1 MSQQSFIQ
9 TQATGSDINFTITTF
24 SSDEILVYVDGVKKD
39 AGVHYNIN
47 PYNSNGQS
55 TVDWIGTAPSS
66 PSVVRVVRQ
75 TDVLNNGN
83 TAVQGRATYQAG
95 ASVKADDLNN
105 NQKQVLRSLQEHN
118 DQLIQTYDIEPDA
131 ITATQIDDE
140 TIVNANVSPSAA
152 IAGTKITPAFGSQNL
167 STSGTAATGA
177 LTVTGNIAVSG
188 TVDGIDIATAVSAN
202 TAKNTNV
209 STNLT
214 TSTTSTSVTVNSS
227 DGTNATIGEATGS
240 AAGVMSVAHHDK
252 LDGIEN
258 NATADQT
265 SSDIKGLLQSDNL
278 TDAHLAQNSVGS
290 SEIKDDAV
298 GADQLANTSVTA
310 GTYGNSTSIPTV
322 TVDAQGR
329 VTAASGNSVSFD
341 VVADTSPQLGGNL
354 DVQSSEITTSTT
366 NGNIKVTPNGTG
378 VVEVKGAGGNDGTLQ
393 LNCSANSHGVKIK
406 SPAHSAGASYTLT
419 LPVNDGDAGQFLK
432 TDGIGNLSWDTVSGG
447 GGGGGTAAPNSIVSL
462 SESVDG
468 SRTDFSMS
476 VTPASAQNLIVSVNG
491 VIQKPNAG
499 TSIAGSA
506 EGYCVSGSTLK
517 FATAPANGSSIFIT
531 EHAATT
537 ASDRIVE
544 GNSNVD
550 IFDDNA
556 TSRAVVN
563 LDGNEKFRINEG
575 GQIGLGGANYGTD
588 GQVLT
593 SQGSGAAAQWES
605 IPSQV
610 GGSNGV
616 DFSDN
621 VKARFGTGT
630 DLQIYH
636 DGTNSYIENSTGDLI
651 LKAAFPTIQGTNGET
666 ILNAGQN
673 GAINLYYD
681 NSKKFET
688 TSSGV
693 LISGHLDLNDGN
705 AVKLGSGDDLQIYHD
720 GSNSYVNDT
729 GTGDLLIGGDA
740 NVSIVNSAASE
751 FKAKFITNGAV
762 ELYYDGSEKF
772 ETTSS
777 GTNTTGAMHINDGS
791 ASGNRIS
798 VGNGGDLKIFH
809 TNPTTF
815 IQNSSSA
822 LVINSA
828 RLDINNAADN
838 EQMARFNQ
846 NGAVELYYDNGIR
859 LATTSTGINVSQPGS
874 NSFSNFSH
882 GGGVGGV
889 RIAGPAASSGAN
901 LTFANNFDNSV
912 SDEWA
917 IALDGATDDL
927 VFKSEGAGGT
937 DRVRFLDNGGICFG
951 TDTATANALD
961 DYEEGTW
968 TASISGG
975 SVTTNLGSYTKIGRV
990 VSYYFHGEFT
1000 SVPNNSTVFELTGLP
1015 FTASNLNN
1023 YYGNHSSINYTAGKN
1038 NSSIAGLR
1046 ALVHRNSTGIYFHF
1060 TGVGDASAA
1069 ANSWFYG
1076 QMTGVHLI
1084 IAGEYI
1090 TA

>member
-75 TDVLNNGN
+75 TDVLNSGN

-140 TIVNANVSPSAA
+140 TIVNANISPSAA

-167 STSGTAATGA
+167 STSGTVATGA

-188 TVDGIDIATAVSAN
+188 TVDGRDVAT
-202 TAKNTNV
+202 
-209 STNLT
+209 
-214 TSTTSTSVTVNSS
+214 
-227 DGTNATIGEATGS
+227 DGS
-240 AAGVMSVAHHDK
+240 K
-252 LDGIEN
+252 LDGIQA

-265 SSDIKGLLQSDNL
+265 ASDIKTLLASDNL

-298 GADQLANTSVTA
+298 GTDQLADDAVGANQLANTSVTPNS
-310 GTYGNSTSIPTV
+310 YGSSTSIPTI

-329 VTAASGNSVSFD
+329 ITAASGNSVNFD

-432 TDGIGNLSWDTVSGG
+432 TDGIGNLSWDTVSSGG
-447 GGGGGTAAPNSIVSL
+447 GGGGGTAAPNNIVSL

-544 GNSNVD
+544 GNSNID

-563 LDGNEKFRINEG
+563 LDGSEKFRINEG

-605 IPSQV
+605 IPPAV

-616 DFSDN
+616 DFNDN

-630 DLQIYH
+630 DLEIYH

-688 TSSGV
+688 TSDGNFCY
-693 LISGHLDLNDGN
+693 GHLFVPNDAYRLKIG
-705 AVKLGSGDDLQIYHD
+705 GSYDLQIYHD
-720 GSNSYVNDT
+720 GSNSYIQDS
-729 GTGDLLIGGDA
+729 GTGDLLLSGDA

-777 GTNTTGAMHINDGS
+777 GVTVTGDITGTAHINLGNNKRLRVGSSNQMQFYHDGNAVILGGS
-791 ASGNRIS
+791 
-798 VGNGGDLKIFH
+798 GDLYQK
-809 TNPTTF
+809 
-815 IQNSSSA
+815 SA
-822 LVINSA
+822 GSMYLRTA
-828 RLDINNAADN
+828 GDENAISMTA
-838 EQMARFNQ
+838 
-846 NGAVELYYDNGIR
+846 NGSVELYCDSSKKLETQSY
-859 LATTSTGINVSQPGS
+859 GINVQGVNSYDAQIKIHNQPVIGRSYWGYGNNQAYSGTLVGRTDNTVASTIFMGVDVTGNAGGLFGGQGS
-874 NSFSNFSH
+874 EIVFRRDHIFTTPN
-882 GGGVGGV
+882 
-889 RIAGPAASSGAN
+889 A
-901 LTFANNFDNSV
+901 ANNNFV
-912 SDEWA
+912 TCMRF
-917 IALDGATDDL
+917 GRAT
-927 VFKSEGAGGT
+927 STEGAVAFT
-937 DRVRFLDNGGICFG
+937 NGLMFG
-951 TDTATANALD
+951 SDQADANILH
-961 DYEEGTW
+961 DYEEGTF
-968 TASISGG
+968 TLQPNN
-975 SVTTNLGSYTKIGRV
+975 NLSFNTSYNVGEYTKVGNV
-990 VSYYFHGEFT
+990 VTLTFLMYVNTVSG
-1000 SVPNNSTVFELTGLP
+1000 NNVISIDLP
-1015 FTASNLNN
+1015 F
-1023 YYGNHSSINYTAGKN
+1023 INKSGS
-1038 NSSIAGLR
+1038 NSSRCDAVGTVMHDGVNTGNNGVKAYIGNGNNQMNFYKVQDTGSWSSLK
-1046 ALVHRNSTGIYFHF
+1046 NSDLT
-1060 TGVGDASAA
+1060 SA
-1069 ANSWFYG
+1069 N
-1076 QMTGVHLI
+1076 QMYVTI
-1084 IAGEYI
+1084 SYR